1 MSTFLE
7 KTKID
12 LKDEYVVASQV
23 SWDILFYD
31 DIMNHD
37 GFVISDPATMSLDG
51 KKEKS
56 MFGPNSPL
64 FGTTYGDEQAF
75 MERHRCKCG
84 EFKGLEFLG
93 ETCPLCHTKIEAR
106 ELDIKKTAWI
116 PLDDNVVINPYWYKV
131 FERIIGK
138 NQFNEIVTKVEKVDA
153 DGIRHDV
160 PWDPDK
166 PPRTP
171 FPGIGIDG
179 FYDRYDEILEWARSK
194 KAKDKDKN
202 RVYDIARKSKYKAF
216 THHIPVYSTF
226 LRPSSTTADT
236 YYFNGIDKEINTTV
250 NLSMTLRDC
259 EPIEKPYIQTRIQT
273 RLNNMWDINF
283 DQVSN
288 KKGFIRNKVISGA
301 LNYTSRSV
309 ICPDPTLFVNEVDI
323 SYQGFRILFKY
334 RIIYYL
340 MKILNISLADAYSR
354 WRAAYKM
361 DEYVY
366 NIMNYIIEKEHP
378 RILLNRNPT
387 INLYSMLMLK
397 IRRVKHDW
405 KRTTLSVPLFILPGL
420 NADFDGDILN
430 MIALTQPEFIR
441 MFRKFDPLKKYIMS
455 RRDGSL
461 NKLFAIGKGQLVDLY
476 NFANFKDE
484 KGLEELN
491 EEKLLQVV
499 SRFEENDK
507 KKPIYLPSGKIMMV

>member
-7 KTKID
+7 KQRID

-51 KKEKS
+51 KKEKT

-93 ETCPLCHTKIEAR
+93 EECPLCHTKIEER
-106 ELDIKKTAWI
+106 PLEIKKTAWI
-116 PLDDNVVINPYWYKV
+116 PLDNNVVINPYWYKV

-138 NQFNEIVTKVEKVDA
+138 NQFNEIVTKIEKVDA
-153 DGIRHDV
+153 DGIRHEV
-160 PWDPDK
+160 PIDPDK
-166 PPRTP
+166 PPKTP

-179 FYDRYDEILEWARSK
+179 FYERYDEILEWARSK

-202 RVYDIARKSKYKAF
+202 RVYDIAEKSKYKAF

-283 DQVSN
+283 EQVSN

-340 MKILNISLADAYSR
+340 MKILNISLADAYAR
-354 WRAAYKM
+354 WKSAYKM

-366 NIMNYIIEKEHP
+366 NIMNYIIQKEHP

-397 IRRVKHDW
+397 IRRVKKDW
-405 KRTTLSVPLFILPGL
+405 KRTTLSVPLYILPGL
-420 NADFDGDILN
+420 NADQPKRSRSEGMVTCSL
-430 MIALTQPEFIR
+430 ALREHLTSGVTFY
-441 MFRKFDPLKKYIMS
+441 FR
-455 RRDGSL
+455 R
-461 NKLFAIGKGQLVDLY
+461 
-476 NFANFKDE
+476 
-484 KGLEELN
+484 
-491 EEKLLQVV
+491 LLTVEV
-499 SRFEENDK
+499 N
-507 KKPIYLPSGKIMMV
+507 